1 MTLSLTGRPRRVEWS
16 GPPVAAAATDVRR
29 ELGGVLVHWRLPQEV
44 IDEAVVVVA
53 ELLAN
58 VVQHARTRFRLLVE
72 LRGRVLHV
80 AVDDELSEPPPA
92 AAGASAAG
100 HIHGLQLVTRTA
112 VRWGWQ
118 ERTGGKT
125 VWVELFV

>member
-29 ELGGVLVHWRLPQEV
+29 ELLGVLVHWRLPQEV

-72 LRGRVLHV
+72 LRGRV
-80 AVDDELSEPPPA
+80 EPMTVYSVPA
-92 AAGASAAG
+92 AGSPARHAA
-100 HIHGLQLVTRTA
+100 A
-112 VRWGWQ
+112 
-118 ERTGGKT
+118 
-125 VWVELFV
+125 